1 MSSQP
6 GILRLLTWIV
16 LLVTLLVMVSPV
28 QADLA
33 FASLSDVSTLW
44 EQSQT
49 EVSPPARYIHGMA
62 YDSARGVSVLFGG
75 DGTGRERRN
84 DTWEYNGSNWT
95 QAQPAQSPPGRVN
108 IQGAMAFAANRSRVV
123 LFGGLGVSNYLY
135 DTWEYNGSTWS
146 QIAAAVSP
154 SARDSHAM
162 VYDSNRGVIVLFGG
176 YNPSTNYL
184 NDTWEYNGSNWQL
197 VNTPQSPP
205 GRHQHTMV
213 YDNQRGVVVLFGGIT
228 ASSTQ
233 MDDTWEYNGATW
245 QQVSPTQSPPG
256 RHSHSMAY
264 DSQRGIT
271 VLYGGTANGSDPF
284 NDTWEFDG
292 TSWQQAAPVVSPPAR
307 LASSM
312 VYDSQRDRAVL
323 FGGASRLVPLNV
335 FNDTWEY
342 NEDPAPRDRI
352 VEEARLDIPMP
363 YDIDRGCPSPYSG
376 CGKPFHGFAA
386 GVNTDIVLDAYNY
399 GASYDIQ
406 EALAQD
412 HGAQPGRYLY
422 GTARYAEDLQRF
434 FNYNQQIVPHVQPYL
449 KGDVAFFDWDGDSIT
464 DHTAIITQVDP
475 GGRPTWLVDARG
487 YFADN
492 LHGRAVEVSW
502 SSFYEQFQPEHG
514 RLGIGLPAEPLS
526 TTQTTQALRIQLSN
540 PGIGIR
546 LYDANGKSVSDRY
559 NEDLVASNV
568 KDYIPYIPASSYTE
582 TPGQTELVVNHPM
595 ENSAKY
601 YVELSSLADLGYTLQ
616 ITTLENGA
624 PTDQETYTG
633 TIGAGETQRIDITLK
648 VHPSFLI
655 DSTSLSA
662 SPAIQ
667 TPDLLSLNGTT
678 GTTPQITFTISETGG
693 ILALN
698 NAEILASEQINQMGG
713 TILPSRLTL
722 TPDSFDLATASSQQV
737 TLLVNLAGIMPGMY
751 HGHLLLTSQN
761 GSPISIPLT
770 VVVDPHRQFIPL
782 TQRN

>member
-1 MSSQP
+1 M
-6 GILRLLTWIV
+6 LLAFV
-16 LLVTLLVMVSPV
+16 LAMVRPV
-28 QADLA
+28 QTDRA

-44 EQSQT
+44 ELSQM
-49 EVSPPARYIHGMA
+49 EVTPPARYIHGMA
-62 YDSARGVSVLFGG
+62 YDSVRGVSVLFGG

-84 DTWEYNGSNWT
+84 DTWEFDGLNWN
-95 QAQPAQSPPGRVN
+95 QVQPVESPPGRVN
-108 IQGAMAFAANRSRVV
+108 IQEAMAFASYLTFASNYNRVL
-123 LFGGLGVSNYLY
+123 LFGGLGVSGYLY
-135 DTWEYNGSTWS
+135 DTWEYNGSTWT
-146 QIAAAVSP
+146 QVTPAVSP

-213 YDNQRGVVVLFGGIT
+213 YDSQRGVVVLFGGIT

-233 MDDTWEYNGATW
+233 MDDTWEYNGTSW
-245 QQVSPTQSPPG
+245 QQVAPAQSPPG

-264 DSQRGIT
+264 DSQRGVT

-284 NDTWEFDG
+284 NDTWEYDG
-292 TSWQQAAPVVSPPAR
+292 VSWQQATPVVSPPAR

-312 VYDSQRDRAVL
+312 VYDSQQDRAVL

-335 FNDTWEY
+335 FDETWEY
-342 NEDPAPRDRI
+342 NEDPTPRDRI

-363 YDIDRGCPSPYSG
+363 YGIDRGCPSPYYG

-386 GVNTDIVLDAYNY
+386 GVNTDIVLDAYGY
-399 GASYDIQ
+399 GASFDIQ
-406 EALAQD
+406 STLAED
-412 HGAQPGRYLY
+412 HSAHPGRYLY
-422 GTARYAEDLQRF
+422 GTARYAEDMHRF
-434 FNYNQQIVPHVQPYL
+434 FIHNQQIVPHQQSYL
-449 KGDVAFFDWDGDSIT
+449 KGDVAFFDWDGDNIT

-475 GGRPTWLVDARG
+475 AGRPSSLVDARG

-492 LHGRAVEVSW
+492 LHGRATEVSW
-502 SSFYEQFQPEHG
+502 SSFYDQYEPEHG
-514 RLGIGLPAEPLS
+514 RLGIQPPAAPLS
-526 TTQTTQALRIQLSN
+526 TTQTTQALHIQLSN
-540 PGIGIR
+540 PAIEIR
-546 LYDANGKSVSDRY
+546 MYDANGKAVSDSY

-568 KDYIPYIPASSYTE
+568 KDHIPYIPASSYTE
-582 TPGQTELVVNHPM
+582 NAGQTELVVHHPM
-595 ENSAKY
+595 DNSANY
-601 YVELSSLADLGYTLQ
+601 YVELNSLADLDYTLT

-624 PTDQETYTG
+624 PTDQETYTE
-633 TIGAGETQRIDITLK
+633 TIGAGETQRIAITLK
-648 VHPSFLI
+648 DRPSFFV

-667 TPDLLSLNGTT
+667 APDLLALSGTT

-693 ILALN
+693 TLALN

-713 TILPSRLTL
+713 TIPASSLAL
-722 TPDSFDLATASSQQV
+722 TPNSFNLATASSQQV

-770 VVVDPHRQFIPL
+770 VVVDPHRIFIPL
-782 TQRN
+782 TRRN